1 MKSLSLSATSA
12 TIEAT
17 QRGYIVW
24 LRDAS
29 GRTIGE
35 EYFQAQMDWRGNFG
49 DVPRLSKAIK
59 AAYSAAAAFAD
70 RINSRG

>member
-1 MKSLSLSATSA
+1 MESLNLSATSA

-24 LRDAS
+24 LRDAA

-35 EYFQAQMDWRGNFG
+35 EYFRAKMEWRGNCG
-49 DVPRLSKAIK
+49 DIPRLSAAID
-59 AAYSAAAAFAD
+59 AAYAAAAAFAD
-70 RINSRG
+70 RINSRD